1 MITLPRGAKAK
12 AKRRV
17 DELRVQ
23 PVRRALAARVSTEDQ
38 AERGT
43 IKAQLDAMRE
53 RTRSENVIRAQMGQP
68 PIQIVDEYLDDG
80 VSGTIALA
88 DRPEGGRL
96 LADAEA
102 GLINEVMWFR
112 LDRLGRKLTV
122 VLDAHKQLKDAGATI
137 ISVSEQLDTKTA
149 FGMAMFQ
156 FLGVIAELEK
166 STIADRFNHGRD
178 TAVRGG
184 KWTNG
189 LVPFGYDLDVDG
201 RLIVSERPVDGT
213 GMTEGQIA
221 SEIFAR
227 LAHRPG
233 ETLYGVCRWL
243 EALGVPTT
251 ARFKGGTVWPRQAS
265 EWKPSR
271 VSQMVHRS
279 LYSGTHVFN
288 SASGPIERAVPALV
302 SPEVQ
307 QAAIARLQGNVKL
320 PSTATRFNLLRGL
333 VVCGSCGLSYV
344 GAHVTRR
351 RGGTDVTI
359 PYYRCNGSLAH
370 ASLKAEGRCQSK
382 RVPALELEARVV
394 QYVRTLA
401 ENPGAEIEEARRIAR
416 EKAGDSVRL
425 DDQRGTL
432 VRRLHEL
439 QGERDQIMLLFRRG
453 KIGLDEAERQL
464 EDIQATI
471 TAAKAELDAI
481 RTHQE
486 LADATEEMVLSAAAA
501 LRHLTEEFDRVP
513 PERRREIIGAIV
525 PRIVIHTTTW
535 EGRRGRDSKG
545 YEVEVQPVLGLG
557 MGEVASTLHK

>member
-1 MITLPRGAKAK
+1 
-12 AKRRV
+12 
-17 DELRVQ
+17 
-23 PVRRALAARVSTEDQ
+23 
-38 AERGT
+38 
-43 IKAQLDAMRE
+43 
-53 RTRSENVIRAQMGQP
+53 
-68 PIQIVDEYLDDG
+68 
-80 VSGTIALA
+80 
-88 DRPEGGRL
+88 
-96 LADAEA
+96 
-102 GLINEVMWFR
+102 
-112 LDRLGRKLTV
+112 
-122 VLDAHKQLKDAGATI
+122 
-137 ISVSEQLDTKTA
+137 
-149 FGMAMFQ
+149 MFQ

-178 TAVRGG
+178 TAVRDG

-189 LVPFGYDLDVDG
+189 LVPFGYDLDTDG

-221 SEIFAR
+221 AEIFAR

-271 VSQMVHRS
+271 VSH
-279 LYSGTHVFN
+279 
-288 SASGPIERAVPALV
+288 GPPLALQRHPHLQQRERADRADGARAGQPRGAAGRHRPAGGQP
-302 SPEVQ
+302 SSCRPQ
-307 QAAIARLQGNVKL
+307 RRGSTCSGGWSCAARA
-320 PSTATRFNLLRGL
+320 
-333 VVCGSCGLSYV
+333 GSQYV

-351 RGGTDVTI
+351 RGGADVTT
-359 PYYRCNGSLAH
+359 PYYRCNGSLAQ

-382 RVPALELEARVV
+382 RVPALELEERVK
-394 QYVRTLA
+394 QYVRALA

-425 DDQRGTL
+425 DAQRGTL

-453 KIGLDEAERQL
+453 KVGLDEAERQL
-464 EDIQATI
+464 DDVQATI

-501 LRHLTEEFDRVP
+501 LRHLTEEFERVA
-513 PERRREIIGAIV
+513 PERQREIIRAIV
-525 PRIVIHTTTW
+525 PRIVIHTVVW
-535 EGRRGRDSKG
+535 EGKRGRESKG
-545 YEVEVQPVLGLG
+545 YEIEMRPVLGLG
-557 MGEVASTLHK
+557 MGEVASIVPK